1 MKLPKN
7 LTGSLLVAALGF
19 SKRYQREAVDLAR
32 IKGTSYYLRG
42 VKLFRQQ
49 CLVVLATLFSLI
61 LLTAGLIVLP
71 LGLIYYSSWPA
82 QIKMIATSVLAISY
96 AGIAFAILHRFF
108 SETRW
113 MEFTKANQLL
123 SEVFKEN

>member
-7 LTGSLLVAALGF
+7 LTGSLLVAALGL
-19 SKRYQREAVDLAR
+19 SKRYQRKAVDLAK
-32 IKGTSYYLRG
+32 IKGASYYLQG
-42 VKLFRQQ
+42 VKVLRRQ
-49 CLVVLATLFSLI
+49 CLVVLATIFSLI

-71 LGLIYYSSWPA
+71 AAVIGYSSWA
-82 QIKMIATSVLAISY
+82 AGIKMLATCGLALVY
-96 AGIAFAILHRFF
+96 AGLACAILYHFF
-108 SETRW
+108 SEVRW

>member
-1 MKLPKN
+1 M
-7 LTGSLLVAALGF
+7 VAALGL
-19 SKRYQREAVDLAR
+19 SKRYQRKAVDLAKIR
-32 IKGTSYYLRG
+32 GVSYYLQG
-42 VKLFRQQ
+42 VRLFRQQ

-71 LGLIYYSSWPA
+71 AAVIYYSPWTA
-82 QIKMIATSVLAISY
+82 GVKMFVTCGLALAYS
-96 AGIAFAILHRFF
+96 GIAFAVLHHFF

-113 MEFTKANQLL
+113 MEFSKANQLL